1 MSLLETKAPA
11 IGFDI
16 GSSDGVHGLALC
28 RGDVPRTTC
37 AECIR
42 SAGAQAQGLCSSK
55 KDAVVWLDACM
66 LRYSDEPF
74 FGEVDDD
81 HSAVVP
87 GGVQSAARSVQFDN
101 EVAGMMKRLTRTA
114 YLSPL
119 LFAAGAAEA
128 VAGTRRLHG
137 LAQCTKD
144 LSGFAPRTKGLNLDT
159 KFQIFDHLARRPVSA
174 SSVHPFVMVIQV
186 GSATLA
192 LSETLQVYRR
202 THLVRPI
209 GSTSCVR
216 CRTDQ
221 SQVLDRKVKL
231 SGYVVVGDDSFI
243 VCDMFLSSV

>member
-16 GSSDGVHGLALC
+16 GSSGGVHGLALC

-42 SAGAQAQGLCSSK
+42 SAGAQAQRLCSSK

-66 LRYSDEPF
+66 LRYSGEPF

-87 GGVQSAARSVQFDN
+87 GGVQSTARSVQFDN

-128 VAGTRRLHG
+128 VVGTRRLHG

-144 LSGFAPRTKGLNLDT
+144 LSGFAPRTK
-159 KFQIFDHLARRPVSA
+159 VW
-174 SSVHPFVMVIQV
+174 
-186 GSATLA
+186 
-192 LSETLQVYRR
+192 
-202 THLVRPI
+202 
-209 GSTSCVR
+209 
-216 CRTDQ
+216 
-221 SQVLDRKVKL
+221 
-231 SGYVVVGDDSFI
+231 SGD
-243 VCDMFLSSV
+243 L

>member
-1 MSLLETKAPA
+1 MAILEATLVLLLLLVAPAAGSDDALAASCSGARSFAADSPFASSLRQLFSLLETKAPA

-16 GSSDGVHGLALC
+16 GSSGGVHGLALC
-28 RGDVPRTTC
+28 RGDVARATC

-42 SAGAQAQGLCSSK
+42 SAGAQARRLCSSK

-66 LRYSDEPF
+66 LRYSDGHF
-74 FGEVDDD
+74 FGEVDAD

-87 GGVQSAARSVQFDN
+87 GGVLGAARSAEFDN

-144 LSGFAPRTKGLNLDT
+144 LSGGDCKLCLEAAISKLLARGCAMEGGMVLGGSCSLRYELYP
-159 KFQIFDHLARRPVSA
+159 IFDS
-174 SSVHPFVMVIQV
+174 
-186 GSATLA
+186 
-192 LSETLQVYRR
+192 
-202 THLVRPI
+202 
-209 GSTSCVR
+209 
-216 CRTDQ
+216 
-221 SQVLDRKVKL
+221 
-231 SGYVVVGDDSFI
+231 
-243 VCDMFLSSV
+243 